1 MSGEEKSFSDYL
13 GSTLVVNFWYMICG
27 PCLIE
32 MPALNQLVED
42 YKESDINFL
51 SFTFDKKEDLEIF
64 FKNTE
69 FNYIHAPVDLNFM
82 YGFDINVSYFL
93 GHF

>member
-1 MSGEEKSFSDYL
+1 MSGEKKSFSDYL
-13 GSTLVVNFWYMICG
+13 GSTLVVNFWYMNCG

-69 FNYIHAPVDLNFM
+69 FNRYMSFHKRKCKTKHCQQ
-82 YGFDINVSYFL
+82 S
-93 GHF
+93 HC